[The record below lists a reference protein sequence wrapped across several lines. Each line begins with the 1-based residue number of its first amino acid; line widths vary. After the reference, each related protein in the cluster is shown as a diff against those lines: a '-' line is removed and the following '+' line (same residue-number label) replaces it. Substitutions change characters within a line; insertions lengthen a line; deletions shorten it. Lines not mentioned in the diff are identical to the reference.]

1 MACFITF
8 NPVSQFLFWCAFGVN
23 PGETEI
29 AQQNRVKYLLI
40 GLSVLVIGISAAFS
54 FGFLFELLFSF
65 GGIEPNVSEPI
76 AVRFLKVL
84 FSVFSGVGIIFFY
97 RWLLSF
103 IKKGDGSSRITFK
116 EIHRA
121 VPLIISAVM
130 LCMIIVTPILLKV
143 YETEINIEL
152 RIKQQEKLAELN
164 GLTGKRFQ
172 YDIDRIDA
180 DLLKIETDR
189 NVLVERQKAAEQE
202 YVDQMQGRSGMAGYG
217 PKAKQLESLKDEK
230 TKHVV
235 EFDER
240 TKTQVESLRNQ
251 RQKKIEE
258 LDYELNVTNLE
269 QAHNLE
275 SFMTRLKIMNTFENV
290 SSFLFFNIMIFFLI
304 GPMYLKMM
312 IANSQSG
319 DYQ

>member
-23 PGETEI
+23 PGPEI

-76 AVRFLKVL
+76 AIRFLIVL

-97 RWLLSF
+97 GWLLSF
-103 IKKGDGSSRITFK
+103 IKMGDGSSRITFK

-121 VPLIISAVM
+121 TPLIISAVL

-164 GLTGKRFQ
+164 GLTEKRFQ
-172 YDIDRIDA
+172 YDIDPIDA

-251 RQKKIEE
+251 RQKKLEE

>member
-23 PGETEI
+23 PEETEI

-54 FGFLFELLFSF
+54 FGYLFELLFSF
-65 GGIEPNVSEPI
+65 GGIEPNVSQPI
-76 AVRFLKVL
+76 AVRFLIVL

-103 IKKGDGSSRITFK
+103 INKGDGSSRITFK

-121 VPLIISAVM
+121 TPLIISAVL
-130 LCMIIVTPILLKV
+130 LCMIIVTPIRLKV
-143 YETEINIEL
+143 YETEINVEL

-164 GLTGKRFQ
+164 KSSTKRFQ
-172 YDIDRIDA
+172 YDIDLIDA

-189 NVLVERQKAAEQE
+189 SILIDRQKVAEKE
-202 YVDQMQGRSGMAGYG
+202 YIDQLQGRAGNAGYG
-217 PKAKQLESLKDEK
+217 PRAKQLEMLKKEMIASVESFDVK
-230 TKHVV
+230 TKV
-235 EFDER
+235 
-240 TKTQVESLRNQ
+240 QVETLRNQ
-251 RQKKIEE
+251 RQKKLEE
-258 LDYELNVTNLE
+258 LDYELNITNLE

-275 SFMTRLKIMNTFENV
+275 SFMTRLKIMSTFENV
-290 SSFLFFNIMIFFLI
+290 SSFLFFIIMIFFLI

-312 IANSQSG
+312 ISNSQSA
-319 DYQ
+319 DSQ